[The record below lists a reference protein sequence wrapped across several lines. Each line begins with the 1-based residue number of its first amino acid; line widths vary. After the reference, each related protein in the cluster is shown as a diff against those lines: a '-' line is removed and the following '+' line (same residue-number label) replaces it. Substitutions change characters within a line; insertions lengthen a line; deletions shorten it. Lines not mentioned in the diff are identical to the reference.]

1 MSMNEVLYS
10 RTMNND
16 LRPLRL
22 YSLEVNSLAN
32 EGYIYTFASN
42 LMGGAKVTKLRHAT
56 NGNIMVVSLNN
67 NTITLKKNGK
77 IIKQYEV

>member
-1 MSMNEVLYS
+1 MLMNEVLFFH
-10 RTMNND
+10 TMNND

-22 YSLEVNSLAN
+22 FALEIDSLTQ

-42 LMGGAKVTKLRHAT
+42 LMGGAKVAKLRHTT
-56 NGNIMVVSLNN
+56 NGNIIVVSLKNR
-67 NTITLKKNGK
+67 TITLKKNGK